1 MTTRKRAGDGG
12 ERRAEAWLCERGLRV
27 VERNWHCRAG
37 EIDLVMLDPTAHD
50 TEVLAFVEVRL
61 RGPGARVD
69 SIDSVDDR
77 KQRRLITAARHFL
90 MSHPE
95 WQEHACRFDVVGIDG
110 EDNELRWIPGAFE
123 VAG

>member
-1 MTTRKRAGDGG
+1 MSRPERGSRG
-12 ERRAEAWLCERGLRV
+12 EARAERWLVERGLRPI
-27 VERNWHCRAG
+27 ERNYRCRSG
-37 EIDLVMLDPTAHD
+37 EIDLVMIDPNPRD

-69 SIDSVDDR
+69 SIDSVDAH

-90 MSHPE
+90 MSRPE

-110 EDNELRWIPGAFE
+110 EEGNLRWIPGAFDLSS
-123 VAG
+123 

>member
-1 MTTRKRAGDGG
+1 MNRRRRGDQG
-12 ERRAEAWLCERGLRV
+12 EQQAERWLAERGLKL
-27 VERNWHCRAG
+27 VERNYQCRAG
-37 EIDLVMLDPTAHD
+37 EIDLVMLDPHPSD

-69 SIDSVDDR
+69 SIDSIDER

-90 MSHPE
+90 MSNPQ

-110 EDNELRWIPGAFE
+110 KDGRIRWIPGAFE
-123 VAG
+123 LSG